1 MRITRISVHQV
12 DVPIKPATISH
23 DRVMSIFDVTM
34 VRIETDAGIEGWGDS
49 VPWGA
54 NFVAA
59 FAKGVRAGL
68 DELAPKLIGR
78 DPRMVAAINDI
89 MDFEMTGHPYV
100 KTALDVACWDILGRS
115 LNVPLY
121 MLLGGMVTPEPEVV
135 GSVPPE
141 PGDELEAAIAALRDN
156 GIAQFSGKTSG
167 DVGRD
172 IAYLRWMGER
182 MRPGESLKYDGN
194 GGWRVDEAIRVAKG
208 SGAMGGG
215 IDVYFE
221 QPCATYEECRE
232 VRRTTGVPLIL
243 DESATDVGIV
253 LRAKQDGVL
262 DGLNLKLAKVGGIS
276 KMRLIRDLCVAL
288 HVPMEIQDSSYSEL
302 ACAVVAH
309 MGHSTPE
316 RCIRSVIYAKGLKKT
331 TVRHAPTIVGGRMIA
346 PDEPGIGAVPIL
358 DVIGDPIAV
367 YD

>member
-1 MRITRISVHQV
+1 MKITRISVHQV

-23 DRVMSIFDVTM
+23 DRVMSVFDVTL

-68 DELAPKLIGR
+68 EELAPKLIGR
-78 DPRMVAAINDI
+78 DPRYVGAINDL
-89 MDFEMTGHPYV
+89 MDFEMTGQPYV
-100 KTALDVACWDILGRS
+100 KTALDVACWDILGRT
-115 LNVPLY
+115 LKTPLY
-121 MLLGGMVTPEPEVV
+121 MLLGGMLTPKPEVV
-135 GSVPPE
+135 GSIPPE
-141 PGDELEAAIAALRDN
+141 PGEQLEAAIAALRAN
-156 GIAQFSGKTSG
+156 AIAQFSGKTSG
-167 DVGRD
+167 DVAKD

-194 GGWRVDEAIRVAKG
+194 GGWRVDEAIRVAR
-208 SGAMGGG
+208 AMGG

-232 VRRTTGVPLIL
+232 VRRTSGVPLIL
-243 DESATDVGIV
+243 DESATDVGTVI
-253 LRAKQDGVL
+253 RAKQDGVL
-262 DGLNLKLAKVGGIS
+262 DGLNLKLAKVGGIF

-316 RCIRSVIYAKGLKKT
+316 RFIRSVIYPKGLKAT
-331 TVRHAPTIVGGRMIA
+331 TVTNAPTIVDGRMIA

-358 DVIGDPIAV
+358 ELIGEPIAV
-367 YD
+367 FE

>member
-1 MRITRISVHQV
+1 MKITRISVYQV

-23 DRVMSIFDVTM
+23 DRVMSVFDETL
-34 VRIETDAGIEGWGDS
+34 VRIETDSGIEGWGDS
-49 VPWGA
+49 VPWGS

-59 FAKGVRAGL
+59 FARGVRAGL
-68 DELAPKLIGR
+68 DELAPQLIGR
-78 DPRMVAAINDI
+78 DPRMVSAINEL
-89 MDFEMTGHPYV
+89 MDFEMTGQPYV
-100 KTALDVACWDILGRS
+100 KSALDVACWDILGRS
-115 LNVPLY
+115 LNTPLY
-121 MLLGGMVTPEPEVV
+121 MLLGGMVTPRPQVV

-141 PGDELEAAIAALRDN
+141 PGEELEEAMAALREN

-167 DVGRD
+167 DVARD

-194 GGWRVDEAIRVAKG
+194 GGWRVDEAVRVARG
-208 SGAMGGG
+208 MGE

-221 QPCATYEECRE
+221 QPCATYEECYE

-253 LRAKQDGVL
+253 IRAKHDGVL

-288 HVPMEIQDSSYSEL
+288 HVPLEIQDSSYSEL

-316 RCIRSVIYAKGLKKT
+316 RCIRSVIYPKGLKKT
-331 TVRHAPTIVGGRMIA
+331 TVTNAPAIVDGRMIA
-346 PDEPGIGAVPIL
+346 PDEPGIGAVPIPS
-358 DVIGDPIAV
+358 VIGEPIAI

>member
-1 MRITRISVHQV
+1 MKITRISVYQV

-23 DRVMSIFDVTM
+23 DRVMSVFDITY
-34 VRIETDAGIEGWGDS
+34 VRIETNTGIEGWGDS
-49 VPWGA
+49 VPWGS

-59 FAKGVRAGL
+59 YARGVRSGL
-68 DELAPKLIGR
+68 DELAPHLVGR
-78 DPRMVAAINDI
+78 DPRMVGAINQL

-100 KTALDVACWDILGRS
+100 KSALDVACWDILARS
-115 LNVPLY
+115 LDTPLY
-121 MLLGGMVTPEPEVV
+121 MLLGGMLTAEPHVV

-141 PGDELEAAIAALRDN
+141 PGDELEAVMAAHREN
-156 GIAQFSGKTSG
+156 GLVQFSGKSSG
-167 DVGRD
+167 EVAKD

-182 MRPGESLKYDGN
+182 LRPGESLKYDGN
-194 GGWRVDEAIRVAKG
+194 AGWRVDEAVRVAK
-208 SGAMGGG
+208 AMGD

-232 VRRTTGVPLIL
+232 VRRTTGVLLIL
-243 DESATDVGIV
+243 DESAVDVGIV

-309 MGHSTPE
+309 MGHSTPD
-316 RCIRSVIYAKGLKKT
+316 RCIRSVINPKGLRKD
-331 TVRHAPTIVGGRMIA
+331 TVTNPPVVANGRMFA
-346 PDEPGIGAVPIL
+346 PEGPGVGSVPIL

-367 YD
+367 YE

>member
-1 MRITRISVHQV
+1 MMITRISSYQV
-12 DVPIKPATISH
+12 DVPIKPATISL
-23 DRVMSIFDVTM
+23 DRVMSNFDITY
-34 VRIETDAGIEGWGDS
+34 VRIETDAGVEGWGDS

-59 FAKGVRAGL
+59 YARGVRSGL
-68 DELAPKLIGR
+68 DELAPHLIGR
-78 DPRMVAAINDI
+78 DPRMTGAINEL
-89 MDFEMTGHPYV
+89 MDFEMTSHPYV
-100 KTALDVACWDILGRS
+100 KTALDVACWDILARS
-115 LNVPLY
+115 LDAPLH
-121 MLLGGMVTPEPEVV
+121 MLLGGMVTPAPHVV
-135 GSVPPE
+135 SSIPPD
-141 PGDELEAAIAALRDN
+141 PGEELEAAINAHRKN
-156 GIAQFSGKTSG
+156 GLVQLFGKTSG

-194 GGWRVDEAIRVAKG
+194 AGWRVDEAIRVAR
-208 SGAMGGG
+208 AMGD

-243 DESATDVGIV
+243 DESATDLGVV
-253 LRAKQDGVL
+253 LRAKEDGVL
-262 DGLNLKLAKVGGIS
+262 DGLNVKLAKVGGIH
-276 KMRLIRDLCVAL
+276 KMRLIRNLCVAL

-316 RCIRSVIYAKGLKKT
+316 RCIRSVINPMGLQKD
-331 TVRHAPTIVGGRMIA
+331 TVTNPPAVKDGRIYA
-346 PDEPGIGAVPIL
+346 PDGPGIGAVPML
-358 DVIGDPIAV
+358 DVIGEPIAV

>member
-1 MRITRISVHQV
+1 MKITRISVHQV

-23 DRVMSIFDVTM
+23 NRVMSVFDETI
-34 VRIETDAGIEGWGDS
+34 VRIETDAGIDGWGDS
-49 VPWGA
+49 VPWGS

-59 FAKGVRAGL
+59 FARGVRAGL
-68 DELAPKLIGR
+68 DELGPLLIGR
-78 DPRMVAAINDI
+78 DPRMVAAIGEL
-89 MDFEMTGHPYV
+89 MDSAMTGQAYV

-115 LNVPLY
+115 LDTPLY
-121 MLLGGMVTPEPEVV
+121 MLLGGMVTPRPEVV
-135 GSVPPE
+135 GSVPPR
-141 PGDELEAAIAALRDN
+141 PGEELEAVMAALRAD

-167 DVGRD
+167 DVAED

-182 MRPGESLKYDGN
+182 MHPGESLKYDGN
-194 GGWRVDEAIRVAKG
+194 GGWRVDEAIRVAR
-208 SGAMGGG
+208 AMGD

-243 DESATDVGIV
+243 DESATNVDVV
-253 LRAKQDGVL
+253 LRAKEDGVL
-262 DGLNLKLAKVGGIS
+262 DGLNVKLARVGGIS

-288 HVPMEIQDSSYSEL
+288 NVPMEIQDSSYSDL

-316 RCIRSVIYAKGLKKT
+316 RCIRSVIYPKGLQKA
-331 TVRHAPTIVGGRMIA
+331 TVTNPPRIVGGRMTA
-346 PDEPGIGAVPIL
+346 PDGPGIGAIPMP
-358 DVIGDPIAV
+358 DVIGDPISV
-367 YD
+367 YE

>member
-1 MRITRISVHQV
+1 MRIIRISVYQV

-23 DRVMSIFDVTM
+23 NRVMSAFDVTY

-49 VPWGA
+49 VPWGS

-59 FAKGVRAGL
+59 FSRGVRAGV
-68 DELAPKLIGR
+68 DELAPQLIGR
-78 DPRMVAAINDI
+78 DPRMVGAIGDF
-89 MDFEMTGHPYV
+89 MDGAMTGQPYV
-100 KTALDVACWDILGRS
+100 KTALDVACWDILARS
-115 LNVPLY
+115 LNTPLY
-121 MLLGGMVTPEPEVV
+121 MLLGGMITPEPEVV

-141 PGDELEAAIAALRDN
+141 PGPELEAAMDALRAN

-167 DVGRD
+167 DVAAD
-172 IAYLRWMGER
+172 VAYLRWMAER

-194 GGWRVDEAIRVAKG
+194 GGWRVDEAIRVARG
-208 SGAMGGG
+208 MGP

-232 VRRTTGVPLIL
+232 VRRSTGVPLIL
-243 DESATDVGIV
+243 DESASDVDVV

-262 DGLNLKLAKVGGIS
+262 DGLNLKLAKVGGVS

-288 HVPMEIQDSSYSEL
+288 HVPLEIQDSSYSEL

-309 MGHSTPE
+309 MGHSTPA
-316 RCIRSVIYAKGLKKT
+316 RCIRSVIYPKGLRKV
-331 TVRHAPTIVGGRMIA
+331 TVRNAPRIVRGRMIA
-346 PDEPGIGAVPIL
+346 PADPGLGATPIL
-358 DVIGDPIAV
+358 EEIGEPIAV
-367 YD
+367 YT